1 MRSKLALFPIC
12 MFFNAPAFA
21 ESLSIPG
28 ATIPSG
34 YDRITTSD
42 GTTCESTIAS
52 DMYIQTGVMG
62 IKSGRDY
69 TDSTYADKTYAN
81 SNLEAENNFGIYAQL
96 VIPIGNKRKRIDCN
110 RLYELEIKH
119 LKEQLLKLRLEAM
132 TSEELWDERDVE
144 NR

>member
-12 MFFNAPAFA
+12 MFFNAPVSA
-21 ESLSIPG
+21 ESLSIPS

-69 TDSTYADKTYAN
+69 TNSTYAD
-81 SNLEAENNFGIYAQL
+81 SNLEAEDNFGIYAQL

-132 TSEELWDERDVE
+132 TSEELWDEQDVG